1 MSFECYNEYPT
12 YENSTDVKLIKFTDE
27 YGKQNFVYKS
37 QCDMIMSIFP
47 KAQSNT
53 VTSDSIDYLIKYKT
67 VIKEEDIKEYHPS
80 GFTATTDRKVLNVKF
95 KELFDNSDEVALSEY
110 YINIYSKSSVKD
122 INTINIINS
131 HISPLKSYQEKGTN
145 KGNYFNLNYTL
156 PPEAK
161 DFIYVVLTT
170 SFTMKDKEENK
181 FCYGYQEIEMS
192 NQSNLT
198 IILIVS
204 AVGIVFLLIVV
215 FVIVR
220 IVSKKNKND
229 IIEKTQRE
237 IEGDVNL
244 PLTIN

>member
-12 YENSTDVKLIKFTDE
+12 YENGTDVKLIKFTDE

-145 KGNYFNLNYTL
+145 KGNYF
-156 PPEAK
+156 
-161 DFIYVVLTT
+161 
-170 SFTMKDKEENK
+170 
-181 FCYGYQEIEMS
+181 
-192 NQSNLT
+192 
-198 IILIVS
+198 IL
-204 AVGIVFLLIVV
+204 
-215 FVIVR
+215 
-220 IVSKKNKND
+220 
-229 IIEKTQRE
+229 
-237 IEGDVNL
+237 
-244 PLTIN
+244 